1 MVTQRVYYYH
11 RPPLCRVKVKKK
23 HFNTLDMS
31 TDQLTSNLLSLRCHF
46 NVIKLLLECQLHK
59 LTLLIECN
67 STATWSVTRMSLECH
82 STVTYLTTLTLP
94 LVHLSLACYWTAT
107 RLPLDCQLSSFLKH
121 KYALN
126 IGKNV
131 DTKGVLLP

>member
-1 MVTQRVYYYH
+1 MWDWPIGMELEDWHEIGRLAWDWLIGQRMT
-11 RPPLCRVKVKKK
+11 
-23 HFNTLDMS
+23 FGG
-31 TDQLTSNLLSLRCHF
+31 
-46 NVIKLLLECQLHK
+46 
-59 LTLLIECN
+59 
-67 STATWSVTRMSLECH
+67 
-82 STVTYLTTLTLP
+82 
-94 LVHLSLACYWTAT
+94 LACYWTAT